1 MRFCCNMEWT
11 YILVCTIK
19 YLYTVSSHFMPQHLM
34 MIIQDGGGTAVFHGD
49 LTCCCCSLLLLL
61 TYFYRIQAEPMCFIF
76 YVPITLLPLFYWRIE
91 CT

>member
-11 YILVCTIK
+11 YTCVYK
-19 YLYTVSSHFMPQHLM
+19 VYLYSVTSHFMPQHLM
-34 MIIQDGGGTAVFHGD
+34 MIIQDGGAAVFQGD
-49 LTCCCCSLLLLL
+49 LTCCCCSLLL

-91 CT
+91 